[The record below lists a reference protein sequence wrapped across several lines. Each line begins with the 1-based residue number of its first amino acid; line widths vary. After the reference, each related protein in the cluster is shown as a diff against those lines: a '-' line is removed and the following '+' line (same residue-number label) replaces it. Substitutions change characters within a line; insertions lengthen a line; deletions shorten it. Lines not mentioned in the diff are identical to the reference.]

1 MFSLK
6 WSAFV
11 RHIFAQEGALVSY
24 WLLAGATVFIK
35 QISLI
40 KSVSQF
46 KQLTLCYPMMA
57 LVLAV
62 VTILVQV
69 AIQFRKALRLISNQ
83 F

>member
-1 MFSLK
+1 M
-6 WSAFV
+6 
-11 RHIFAQEGALVSY
+11 RHIFTQEGVLVSY
-24 WLLAGATVFIK
+24 WLLAGATVSIK